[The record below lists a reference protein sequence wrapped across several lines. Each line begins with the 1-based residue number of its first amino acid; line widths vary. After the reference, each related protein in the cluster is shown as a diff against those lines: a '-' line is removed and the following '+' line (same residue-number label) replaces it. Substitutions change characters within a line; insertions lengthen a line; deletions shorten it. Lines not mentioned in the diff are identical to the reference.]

1 MKDSDLGIYCVNH
14 KKFYYLES
22 GEVPFPNPIA
32 KLRSTLQQRNLIDF
46 TPESYMDTSNYLVK
60 TIREARANNWEMER
74 IFASTYIKQLFAE
87 REAAATATTSTS
99 AESSW
104 GKKPVAPATETVATD
119 KKQSKKA
126 ASAS

>member
-22 GEVPFPNPIA
+22 GEVPFPNPIV

-74 IFASTYIKQLFAE
+74 IFASAYIKQLFTE
-87 REAAATATTSTS
+87 REAAASAASDTSL
-99 AESSW
+99 ESSW
-104 GKKPVAPATETVATD
+104 GKKPTAMTSETTTTE
-119 KKQSKKA
+119 KKPSKKA
-126 ASAS
+126 ASSS